1 MSDKKNFQ
9 SQIVKRRHSKH
20 FAFRCLLDFRNLAD
34 FKDSEIPIIDWGAL
48 SLTNIFLTCIPVYIL
63 YINICLYLIYN
74 PRSDLTTITWQGLAQ
89 LLRRWLR
96 HWEFGKRYW
105 YDIQY
110 SDWRIQNGHHLWNS
124 RKEYLWKRL
133 WKLEVRRQFTNYL
146 LDVITSLVARS
157 RREGAWRLSSCQLRR
172 RGRGLWTL
180 WGEWRGLRGPSAST
194 ESFPSRQIREEQIV
208 LWYCTVLYCAV
219 SCVQFD

>member
-48 SLTNIFLTCIPVYIL
+48 SLTNIFLTCKPVYIL
-63 YINICLYLIYN
+63 YLYICLYLIYN

-124 RKEYLWKRL
+124 RKEYLWWGDTRFNYASMTPYIL
-133 WKLEVRRQFTNYL
+133 ANKLLNKWVKLSHSLERKMMGYVSIKLFLIIYWRKSMSKQL
-146 LDVITSLVARS
+146 LF
-157 RREGAWRLSSCQLRR
+157 REFLCL
-172 RGRGLWTL
+172 
-180 WGEWRGLRGPSAST
+180 
-194 ESFPSRQIREEQIV
+194 
-208 LWYCTVLYCAV
+208 
-219 SCVQFD
+219 